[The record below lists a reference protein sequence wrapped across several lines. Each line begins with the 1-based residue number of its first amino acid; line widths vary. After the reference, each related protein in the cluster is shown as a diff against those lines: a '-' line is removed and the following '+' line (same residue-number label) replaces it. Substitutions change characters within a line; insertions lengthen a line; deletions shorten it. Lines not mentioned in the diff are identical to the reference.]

1 MSSLNV
7 GTLTTSVGVQLPIF
21 TDASRPVSPEIG
33 LMIFNSDSGAV
44 EIYGSTGWKPV
55 GRSAFGTAFTITSTD
70 QGGSGT
76 GSYDLATSSAT
87 FTTSGYYVMN
97 APSSMRIKVQMWGSG
112 GGGGSAA
119 TPNYGSAG
127 GYTEGI
133 LEIESGNYIFL
144 VGKGGQGLG
153 TGKSGGWPDGGNGG
167 TTGANAA
174 AGGGSTRFGPQ
185 VSLANINSASTN
197 YYLIAG
203 AGGGGTNW
211 AYTSRVNS
219 TDGGGEGGG
228 LVGGRGSHHYLD
240 YENIYTLGLGGTQS
254 AGGAG
259 GGTYNAGAVGRLGNG
274 DNGAKYQ
281 GGGGTGGGG
290 GGGYYGGGGAR
301 GYYSSGGGGSGY
313 VASVSQVISGIPYR
327 GGTGFGL
334 EYYQAGAPAGTTV
347 PSGVGAGGTNSG
359 GNGGDGAIIF
369 SDASNL

>member
-55 GRSAFGTAFTITSTD
+55 GRSVFGTAFTITSTG

-76 GSYDLATSSAT
+76 GSYDLATSSAI

-97 APSSMRIKVQMWGSG
+97 APSSMRIRVQMWGSG
-112 GGGGSAA
+112 GGGGSSS

-133 LEIESGNYIFL
+133 LEIESGNYTFL
-144 VGKGGQGLG
+144 ISSGGAAG
-153 TGKSGGWPDGGNGG
+153 TGVGGWPDGG
-167 TTGANAA
+167 TGNNSGYGQTG
-174 AGGGSTRFGPQ
+174 GGGSTRFGPE
-185 VSLANINSASTN
+185 VSLANINVSTTN

-203 AGGGGTNW
+203 GGGGGTNW
-211 AYTSRVNS
+211 AYTSEVNA

-228 LVGGRGSHHYLD
+228 LVGGRGSFHYLD
-240 YENIYTLGLGGTQS
+240 YENIYTLGLGGTQT

-259 GGTYNAGAVGRLGNG
+259 GGTYNAGVIGRLGNG
-274 DNGAKYQ
+274 TSGSKYQ
-281 GGGGTGGGG
+281 GGAGTSGGG

-301 GYYSSGGGGSGY
+301 GYYSSGGGGSGF
-313 VASVSQVISGIPYR
+313 VSTDPSVVSGNTYR

-334 EYYQAGAPAGTTV
+334 QYYQAGAPSGTTV